1 MMMLKLSKVTR
12 VQQVDCKRSQ
22 LIRDFSMF
30 LEFQSQTQVWLD
42 QAQLMLL
49 YADLVTNVLIKQT
62 ILIVHLEFGL
72 LM

>member
-30 LEFQSQTQVWLD
+30 QEFQSQTQVWLD
-42 QAQLMLL
+42 QAQLMML
-49 YADLVTNVLIKQT
+49 YADLVTNILIKQT
-62 ILIVHLEFGL
+62 ILILHLDFG
-72 LM
+72 

>member
-22 LIRDFSMF
+22 LIRDFLFF